1 MLQMQEVAGKQVFN
15 GDGWIQ
21 KNEEF
26 ILPTQMPEP
35 CQFQQFSF
43 VHAAEKYKSHSAVS
57 VNPTP
62 QVKSVSVQAV
72 HPAMKTVD
80 PVQRGEKLP

>member
-1 MLQMQEVAGKQVFN
+1 MQEVAGKQVFN

-26 ILPTQMPEP
+26 ILPTQMTEP

-43 VHAAEKYKSHSAVS
+43 DDAAEKYKPNPAVS
-57 VNPTP
+57 VNPAP
-62 QVKSVSVQAV
+62 QV
-72 HPAMKTVD
+72 
-80 PVQRGEKLP
+80 